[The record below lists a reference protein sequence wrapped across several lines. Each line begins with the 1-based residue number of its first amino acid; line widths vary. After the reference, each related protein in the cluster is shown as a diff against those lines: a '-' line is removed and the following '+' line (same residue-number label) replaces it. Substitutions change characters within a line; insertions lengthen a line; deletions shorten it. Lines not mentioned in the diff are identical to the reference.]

1 MNIALD
7 LAKLEKARPAEQPLP
22 SSNINQAQE
31 IVPDFLTAEDA
42 VNQMLQNVKL
52 CLSGDLRLSR
62 LENSR
67 VTHTMWVSHIAFVK
81 LR

>member
-7 LAKLEKARPAEQPLP
+7 LAKLEKARPADNPLP

-31 IVPDFLTAEDA
+31 IVPDFLQRQDA

-52 CLSGDLRLSR
+52 CLSGDYALSR

-67 VTHTMWVSHIAFVK
+67 VTHTMWVSHMRFVK